1 VASTLSAPT
10 DAPAA
15 QYRELAAAFQRAIQA
30 NRGEVAEACYDF
42 AANPV
47 RLRLVGSRLAELVPR
62 ALVHLRAPDRPAA
75 AGELTIEL
83 WDESATGVGCAGCVP
98 QENPEAP
105 GRTEVS
111 EGSVQVITTF
121 AQTKTGFDRRAQHVV
136 GWISDANRLTQ
147 YEVGRPL
154 HPQLLLWHRD
164 RGLQAVHA
172 GLVGR
177 NGDGILLGG
186 PGGAGKTTTA
196 LTCLQSGMAYL
207 SDDYVV
213 VDPNPGGT
221 PVCHSVYCS
230 AHVEPK
236 HLERF
241 PMLKPYA
248 RPGRL
253 AREDKSLILLSDLP
267 GAMLQSS
274 VALRAIVF
282 PQVVDAP
289 LTRFRPASRAQALL
303 RMAPSSLG
311 LLLFPEALAAGFE
324 TLSKLIDRVP
334 VYWLDLG
341 RDLAQIPQAVNEL
354 FDQVTA

>member
-1 VASTLSAPT
+1 MSPFPASTE
-10 DAPAA
+10 APATV
-15 QYRELAAAFQRAIQA
+15 YRELSEAFARAASSYP
-30 NRGEVAEACYDF
+30 GGVAESCYAF
-42 AANPV
+42 AGNPV
-47 RLRLVGSRLAELVPR
+47 RLRLVGSRLADLIPR
-62 ALVHLRAPDRPAA
+62 ALVHLKVPDRPPQPR
-75 AGELTIEL
+75 ELVVEL
-83 WDESATGVGCAGCVP
+83 WDEAATGVGCAGCTP
-98 QENPEAP
+98 QDDPEMQ

-111 EGSVQVITTF
+111 PDGSVTVITTF
-121 AQTKTGFDRRAQHVV
+121 AQTKTGFDRKAQRVV
-136 GWISDANRLTQ
+136 GWIGDANHLTQ

-186 PGGAGKTTTA
+186 PGGAGKSTTA
-196 LTCLQSGMAYL
+196 LTCLQAGMAYL

-213 VDPNPGGT
+213 VDPNPEGT

-230 AHVEPK
+230 AHVDPK

-241 PMLKPYA
+241 PLLRPHA

-267 GAMLQSS
+267 GAILKSS
-274 VALRAIVF
+274 VQLRAIVF

-289 LTRFRPASRAQALL
+289 ITKFRKASRAQALL

-311 LLLFPEALAAGFE
+311 LLMFPEALAAGFQ
-324 TLSKLIDRVP
+324 TLSALVDRVP

-341 RDLAQIPQAVNEL
+341 RDLAQIPEAVSAL
-354 FDQVTA
+354 FDEVTR

>member
-1 VASTLSAPT
+1 M
-10 DAPAA
+10 
-15 QYRELAAAFQRAIQA
+15 YRELAAAFARAA
-30 NRGEVAEACYDF
+30 AAYSGGVAESCYDF
-42 AANPV
+42 AGHPV
-47 RLRLVGSRLAELVPR
+47 RLRLVGARLAELIPR
-62 ALVHLRAPDRPAA
+62 ALVHLRVPDRPAA
-75 AGELTIEL
+75 TPELVIEL
-83 WDESATGVGCAGCVP
+83 WDETATGVGCSGCVP
-98 QENPEAP
+98 QEDPEAP

-121 AQTKTGFDRRAQHVV
+121 AQTRTGFDRRAQHIV
-136 GWISDANRLTQ
+136 GWIGDANRLTQ

-186 PGGAGKTTTA
+186 PGGAGKSTTA
-196 LTCLQSGMAYL
+196 LTCLQAGMAYL
-207 SDDYVV
+207 SDDYVA
-213 VDPNPGGT
+213 VDANPAGT

-241 PMLKPYA
+241 PILKPHA
-248 RPGRL
+248 IPGRL

-267 GAMLQSS
+267 GAILQSS
-274 VALRAIVF
+274 VRLRAIVF

-289 LTRFRPASRAQALL
+289 ITRFRPASRAQALL

-311 LLLFPEALAAGFE
+311 LLLFPEALATGFE
-324 TLSKLIDRVP
+324 TLSKLVDRVP

-341 RDLAQIPQAVNEL
+341 RDLAQIPEAVNAL
-354 FDQVTA
+354 FDQVT

>member
-1 VASTLSAPT
+1 MVRTAPT
-10 DAPAA
+10 EAA
-15 QYRELAAAFQRAIQA
+15 ATYRDLAAAFGRAVEA
-30 NRGEVAEACYDF
+30 NGGVVAESCYDF
-42 AANPV
+42 AGSPV
-47 RLRLVGSRLAELVPR
+47 RLRLVGTRLAELVPR
-62 ALVHLRAPDRPAA
+62 ALVHLRAPDRPPT
-75 AGELTIEL
+75 GRELVVEL
-83 WDESATGVGCAGCVP
+83 WDESATGVGCAGCQP
-98 QENPEAP
+98 QEDLEAV

-136 GWISDANRLTQ
+136 GWIGDAERLTQ

-186 PGGAGKTTTA
+186 PGGAGKTTSA
-196 LTCLQSGMAYL
+196 LTCLQAGMAYL

-213 VDPNPGGT
+213 IDPNIGGA

-230 AHVEPK
+230 AHVEPR

-267 GAMLQSS
+267 GAVLQSS
-274 VALRAIVF
+274 VKLRAIVF
-282 PQVVDAP
+282 PQIVDAP
-289 LTRFRPASRAQALL
+289 VTRFRPASRAQALL

-311 LLLFPEALAAGFE
+311 LLLFPEALATGFE
-324 TLSKLIDRVP
+324 TLSNLVDRVP

-341 RDLAQIPQAVNEL
+341 RDLAQIPEAVNAL